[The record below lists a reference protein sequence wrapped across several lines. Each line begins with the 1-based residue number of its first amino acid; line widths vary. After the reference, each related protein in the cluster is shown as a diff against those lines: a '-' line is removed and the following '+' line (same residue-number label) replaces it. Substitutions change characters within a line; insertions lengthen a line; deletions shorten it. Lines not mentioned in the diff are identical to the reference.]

1 MFRTLTVRQAAKI
14 GCTVDTLTLSVE
26 QKQLA
31 EKRVK
36 EAGFASQ
43 IRVHLMDYRDMPPHF
58 KGAFDAC
65 ISLEMLEVCEIV
77 QFTQYLLIT
86 T

>member
-1 MFRTLTVRQAAKI
+1 M
-14 GCTVDTLTLSVE
+14 GCTVDTLTLSIE

-31 EKRVK
+31 EKRIA
-36 EAGFASQ
+36 EAGFSAQ

-65 ISLEMLEVCEIV
+65 VSLEMLEVCKIIEID
-77 QFTQYLLIT
+77 
-86 T
+86 